1 MGIRTPLR
9 TNPRMSPV
17 ASGWGREGPEDSRP
31 LLHLPP
37 SAPCS
42 YIRDLRGP
50 SDMGLFSSETCGF
63 EGCFRDERGA
73 GVGKSQ
79 TAQGWV
85 QDCGGCDSHK
95 VSGVLTVTAL
105 PRPRRSTGAADR
117 TQKACRVRGL
127 GLRRLLLDL
136 ELVLFDLL
144 GDQQTG
150 AVEGGLQTT
159 SCWLSAGSRVPHTSP
174 AEPPWPNRDGAETCP
189 CRARAALRL
198 PPSPGPPTAT
208 MAPTMAPG
216 PEPKG
221 VVIFQTNKAGR
232 PRPRRRAGPRLGRA
246 VARALTCGTS
256 SPSFRR
262 CNTSGSTAG
271 GSLPGCR
278 GSSAEKRRPLH
289 RTRRAQAC
297 GERPGRRPHGAR
309 GAASPAGR
317 AGSRAPSTR
326 PVCQLQALA
335 TDPVPH
341 SSITQARATPE

>member
-1 MGIRTPLR
+1 MTWACFPQRR
-9 TNPRMSPV
+9 V
-17 ASGWGREGPEDSRP
+17 A
-31 LLHLPP
+31 
-37 SAPCS
+37 
-42 YIRDLRGP
+42 LRGV
-50 SDMGLFSSETCGF
+50 SETSV
-63 EGCFRDERGA
+63 EE

-79 TAQGWV
+79 TARGWV

-95 VSGVLTVTAL
+95 VSSVLTVTA
-105 PRPRRSTGAADR
+105 PPSRPRRSTGAADW
-117 TQKACRVRGL
+117 TQKACHVRGL

-150 AVEGGLQTT
+150 AMEGGLQTT
-159 SCWLSAGSRVPHTSP
+159 SHWLSAGSRVPHTSP

-208 MAPTMAPG
+208 MAPGNG
-216 PEPKG
+216 PRPRAKG
-221 VVIFQTNKAGR
+221 RRHFSAQQS
-232 PRPRRRAGPRLGRA
+232 RPRRRAGPRLGRA

-297 GERPGRRPHGAR
+297 GERPGRRPRGAR
-309 GAASPAGR
+309 GAAAGASASPAGR
-317 AGSRAPSTR
+317 AGSRAPSAR

-341 SSITQARATPE
+341 QNDLEDAYAGYWEGHIVFYKESSPAPRHWAKERRGQCEVAL